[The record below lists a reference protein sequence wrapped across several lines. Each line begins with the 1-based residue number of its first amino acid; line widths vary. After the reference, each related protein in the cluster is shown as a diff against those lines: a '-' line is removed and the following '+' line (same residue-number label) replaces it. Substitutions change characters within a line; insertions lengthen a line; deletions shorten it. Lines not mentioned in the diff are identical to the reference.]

1 MTGVGGG
8 GAGTAGGRGHGFEPA
23 TGDGPPVP
31 EEGAALR
38 AAEVRTAHEG
48 LRQIRR
54 VLGAVPDDG
63 PGTTGPGATGPG
75 ATGPGATGADGAAA
89 EGRPAPWERERSVRA
104 VALVLEAA
112 GIPPSA
118 VAPDGRRDRT
128 GYVVRA
134 GEGPGRVRVTWEG
147 PAGSRAAEEEAAR
160 LADCADVLGRW
171 GWDCLLYRGPRRRR
185 FLEAEPAR

>member
-1 MTGVGGG
+1 M
-8 GAGTAGGRGHGFEPA
+8 
-23 TGDGPPVP
+23 P
-31 EEGAALR
+31 EERAAVR
-38 AAEVRTAHEG
+38 AAEVRTAREG

-63 PGTTGPGATGPG
+63 PAATGPGATGPG
-75 ATGPGATGADGAAA
+75 ATGPGATAPDATGPGATGPGGAAA
-89 EGRPAPWERERSVRA
+89 EGRPAPWERERPVRA

-134 GEGPGRVRVTWEG
+134 GEGPSRVRVTWEG